1 MIVSIIFET
10 KYVLKIRLFLTYRT
24 FTIKCH
30 IRRHASHTR
39 LAPADE
45 GSKTSTVTQ
54 QRLKPSIRK
63 SFLSCTRSIQG

>member
-54 QRLKPSIRK
+54 QR
-63 SFLSCTRSIQG
+63 